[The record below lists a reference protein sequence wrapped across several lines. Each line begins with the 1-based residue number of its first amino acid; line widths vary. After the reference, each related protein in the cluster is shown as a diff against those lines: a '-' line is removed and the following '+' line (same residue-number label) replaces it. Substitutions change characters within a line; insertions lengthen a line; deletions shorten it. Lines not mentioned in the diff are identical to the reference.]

1 MTASTELPNP
11 PESAEHTI
19 LDRPWIRATIAGL
32 LSMAAAL
39 VAGWFVA
46 ELLGVRSPV
55 ADVGNRV
62 VDHTPTS
69 VREWAISTFG
79 TSDKNVLQIGT
90 VVILAIAS
98 ILVARA
104 AMRWRPV
111 LVAGPVVFGLI
122 GVVSS
127 HPDLD
132 GMSAYI
138 PPIVAAVVAIVG
150 LQLLIPRPSGGGRAD
165 ADDAWTS
172 IDRRR
177 FLVRVAAISA
187 TAAGAGA
194 VASIVSGS
202 NADDLAATVKKL
214 RFPTPNTPDA
224 VEPVPP
230 AASVG
235 DGVTPFITSNSKFYR
250 IDTAL
255 AVPRVSIDDWTL
267 KISGMVDRPMELTF
281 DQLASRR
288 VIERVITLCC
298 VSNYVG
304 GDLVGNAR
312 WLGIPLADLLEEA
325 GVKPKAT
332 QIASRSVDGFTAGFP
347 TSVGLDGRDAMVA
360 IGMNGSPLP
369 PAHGFPARI
378 VVPGLYGYVS
388 ATKWLSEI
396 ELTTED
402 AFDGYWIPRGWSKDG
417 PVKTQSRI
425 DVPSDGDQLRA
436 GPVPIAGVAWAQHRG
451 ITGVQVRI
459 DDGEWQTADLGT
471 DVSID
476 AWRQWVY
483 RWDAKP
489 GTHQLQVR
497 AMDGTG
503 ATQTGEPADPAPN
516 GAQGWH
522 TIQVSVSG

>member
-11 PESAEHTI
+11 PRSTDRN
-19 LDRPWIRATIAGL
+19 LVDRPWIRATIAGL

-39 VAGWFVA
+39 VAGWFAA
-46 ELLGVRSPV
+46 ELLDVGSPV

-62 VDHTPTS
+62 VDHTPTG

-90 VVILAIAS
+90 VLILAIVS

-104 AMRWRPV
+104 AMRWRP
-111 LVAGPVVFGLI
+111 LIVAGPVVFGLI

-127 HPDLD
+127 HPNLD
-132 GMSAYI
+132 GQAAYL
-138 PPIVAAVVAIVG
+138 PPIVAAVVAIIG
-150 LQLLIPRPSGGGRAD
+150 LQLLIPRPAHGKRAD
-165 ADDAWTS
+165 AEDAWTS

-177 FLVRVAAISA
+177 FLVRAAAISA

-194 VASIVSGS
+194 IASIVSGS
-202 NADDLAATVKKL
+202 RSDDIATTAKKL
-214 RFPTPNTPDA
+214 RFPLPNSADA
-224 VEPVPP
+224 VEAVPA

-235 DGVTPFITSNSKFYR
+235 DGVTPFITRNSKFYR

-255 AVPRVSIDDWTL
+255 AVPRVSIGDWTL
-267 KISGMVDRPMELTF
+267 KITGMVDHPMELDF

-312 WLGIPLADLLEEA
+312 WLGVPLADLLDEA
-325 GVKPKAT
+325 GVDPKAT

-360 IGMNGSPLP
+360 IGMNGVPLP
-369 PAHGFPARI
+369 SAHGFPARL

-396 ELTTED
+396 ELTTEEK
-402 AFDGYWIPRGWSKDG
+402 FDGYWIPRGWSKDG

-425 DVPSDGDQLRA
+425 DVPSDGDELRA
-436 GPVPIAGVAWAQHRG
+436 GPVPIAGVAWAQHKG
-451 ITGVQVRI
+451 ITGVQVRV
-459 DDGEWQTADLGT
+459 DGGAWQAADMGT
-471 DVSID
+471 DVSKD

-489 GTHQLQVR
+489 GDHQLQVR

-503 ATQTGEPADPAPN
+503 TTQTGEPADPAPN

-522 TIQVSVSG
+522 TIQVSVSR

>member
-11 PESAEHTI
+11 SRSTSHS
-19 LDRPWIRATIAGL
+19 LVDRPWIRATIAGL

-39 VAGWFVA
+39 VSGWLVSQ
-46 ELLGVRSPV
+46 LLDVGSPV
-55 ADVGNRV
+55 AAVGNRV

-69 VREWAISTFG
+69 VRDWAIHTFG
-79 TSDKNVLQIGT
+79 TSDKNVLQVGT
-90 VVILAIAS
+90 VLILAIVS
-98 ILVARA
+98 VLVARA
-104 AMRWRPV
+104 GMRWRPV
-111 LVAGPVVFGLI
+111 LVAGPVAFGFI
-122 GVVSS
+122 GVIAS

-132 GMSAYI
+132 GMAAYF
-138 PPIVAAVVAIVG
+138 PPIVAGVVALVG
-150 LQLLIPRPSGGGRAD
+150 LQLLIPRPTQGGRAD
-165 ADDAWTS
+165 AGDAWTS

-177 FLVRVAAISA
+177 FLVRAAAISA

-194 VASIVSGS
+194 IASIVSGS
-202 NADDLAATVKKL
+202 RADNIAATVKKL
-214 RFPTPNTPDA
+214 RFPSPNSPDA
-224 VEPVPP
+224 VEPVPA

-235 DGVTPFITSNSKFYR
+235 DGVTPFITSNAKFYR

-267 KISGMVDRPMELTF
+267 KITGMVDHPLELTF

-312 WLGIPLADLLEEA
+312 WLGVPLADLLNEA
-325 GVKPKAT
+325 GVHPKAT

-396 ELTTED
+396 ELTTEED
-402 AFDGYWIPRGWSKDG
+402 FDGYWIPRGWSKNG

-425 DVPSDGDQLRA
+425 DVPSDGDELRA
-436 GPVPIAGVAWAQHRG
+436 GPVPVAGVAWAQHKG

-459 DDGEWQTADLGT
+459 DDGEWQTAEVAT
-471 DVSID
+471 DVSPD

-483 RWDAKP
+483 RWDAKAGP
-489 GTHQLQVR
+489 HQIQVR
-497 AMDGTG
+497 AMDGSG

-522 TIQVSVSG
+522 TIQVAVSG